1 MLIYYIYFI
10 FLAVVAVE
18 YEINPF
24 KSNGVLIFIILSLA
38 LLAGLRSEDVSR
50 DYLAYQYGFDDL
62 HNFIGDPPWSNFIKY
77 EPGFIAV
84 VLFFKQF
91 FLENYGLAIMLFFAF
106 ASVTIKVLIVD
117 RFSINPYL
125 VILLYFSHYFMLH
138 EMTQIRIGFA
148 SAIFFISLIFY
159 FKNNYKAFICLVL
172 LAALFHYSAI
182 CYLALL
188 LFDKKT
194 FNRYI
199 YVGLIILSIAFAF
212 IKLPL
217 FNFVGNLFSTVDSS
231 GKLAT
236 YSVIIENKLVEDI
249 KVFNVINLL
258 KIFCA
263 VYLIYVVPKDQL
275 LKDKQLLFFLKCT
288 ILSIFTL
295 SLFSGVPSVAF
306 RISELFGVMSM
317 FIFAY
322 MAKYLPFYKY
332 NVWFVVIIAGL
343 LFYFSSI
350 HGGLLNPYQL
360 IKIR

>member
-10 FLAVVAVE
+10 CLAVLAVE

-24 KSNGVLIFIILSLA
+24 KSNVLLIIVIASLA

-50 DYLAYQYGFDDL
+50 DYIAYQYGFDDL
-62 HNFIGDPPWSNFIKY
+62 QDFIGDPPWSNFIRY

-84 VLFFKQF
+84 VLFFKHF
-91 FLENYGLAIMLFFAF
+91 FLENYGLAIMLFFAC
-106 ASVTIKVLIVD
+106 ASVTIKVLIID

-148 SAIFFISLIFY
+148 SAIFFVSLIFY
-159 FKNNYKAFICLVL
+159 FKNNYIAFTGMVL

-199 YVGLIILSIAFAF
+199 YVGLLILSIILAF

-217 FNFVGNLFSTVDSS
+217 FNFVGNLFSSVDSS

-236 YSVIIENKLVEDI
+236 YSVVIQYNLVEDI

-258 KIFCA
+258 KIFSA
-263 VYLIYVVPKDQL
+263 VYLIYVVPNDQL
-275 LKDKQLLFFLKCT
+275 LKDKRLLLFLKCM
-288 ILSIFTL
+288 ILSVFTL
-295 SLFSGVPSVAF
+295 SLFSGVPSIAF

-317 FIFAY
+317 FVFAY
-322 MAKYLPFYKY
+322 LAKYFPFYKY
-332 NVWFVVIIAGL
+332 NIWCVVIIAGI

-350 HGGLLNPYQL
+350 HGGLLNPYQI
-360 IKIR
+360 IKIK